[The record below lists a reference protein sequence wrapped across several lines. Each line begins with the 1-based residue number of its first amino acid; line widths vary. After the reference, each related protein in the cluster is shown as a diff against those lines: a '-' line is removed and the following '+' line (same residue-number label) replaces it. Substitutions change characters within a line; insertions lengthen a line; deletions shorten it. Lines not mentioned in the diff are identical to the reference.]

1 MKYKAITKRFS
12 IFDTFIYLSLSVIL
26 LLIIFPCIYVLFSSF
41 STKQE
46 MLSRGFFLIPKVWS
60 LDAYGYLFSNHNF
73 LTSYWNALKITV
85 GGTAFSITV
94 TTLMAY
100 GLSRTWLKGRKV
112 INIMVLFTLIFSGG
126 IIPMYLLTSQLGLLN
141 SYWSLILNNA
151 VLPFNLIV
159 MRSFFQNTPKE
170 LEEAA
175 RIDGCG
181 EWTLFARIILPLS
194 KTSVATFIMFYAVFY
209 WSSYFQAVL
218 FISDSQKL
226 PLQVF
231 LKQIMLGSSNSM
243 EVSSNGFEYGPP
255 VQMAVVVMAALPM
268 LIMFPYFQKHFDQG
282 MLVGSVK
289 G

>member
-1 MKYKAITKRFS
+1 MKKKAITKRFS
-12 IFDTFIYLSLSVIL
+12 LFDICIYLLLSLIL
-26 LLIIFPCIYVLFSSF
+26 LLVIFPCMYVLLSSF

-46 MLSRGFFLIPKVWS
+46 MLSRGFFLIPKDWT
-60 LDAYGYLFSNHNF
+60 LNAYGYLFSNHNF
-73 LTSYWNALKITV
+73 ITSYWNALQITV
-85 GGTAFSITV
+85 GGTVLSITV

-100 GLSRTWLKGRKV
+100 GLSRTWLRGRKA

-141 SYWSLILNNA
+141 SYWSLFLNNA

-170 LEEAA
+170 LEDAA

-181 EWTLFARIILPLS
+181 EWTMFLRVILPLS
-194 KTSVATFIMFYAVFY
+194 MTSVATFIMFYAVFY
-209 WSSYFQAVL
+209 WNSYFQAVL

-231 LKQIMLGSSNSM
+231 LRQIILESSNSL
-243 EVSSNGFEYGPP
+243 ETSAKGFEYGPP
-255 VQMAVVVMAALPM
+255 VQMAVVVMASIPM
-268 LIMFPYFQKHFDQG
+268 LIMYPYFQKHFDKG